1 MSGVQVGPGFSPG
14 TRLDCSIPSLRTV
27 LVTMLTTV
35 VGDYPRIPNRPRPAK
50 LRAALAR
57 LDRGEITEADLARVQ
72 DEVTLEVIDEQVR
85 AGVDVVS
92 DGHIRWEDEQTYV
105 TRKLRGTSINGL
117 VRYFDNNTYFRQ
129 PVVGG
134 AIAWSEPVT
143 VADYQFAAGHSP
155 RPVKAV
161 LTGPYTLAR
170 LSDNGF
176 YASVEECAL
185 AYAAALHQ
193 EALAL
198 QEAGA
203 PIIQL
208 NEPAILKHKEDWPV
222 LRAAVE
228 AVFEGISAEKA
239 VYTFFGDV
247 AGLYPQ
253 MLELPC
259 DILGLD
265 FVSGPRNF
273 DLLHGDGFSKKLGLG
288 LVDAR
293 NTKLERV
300 ESLVAGIRRAAEI
313 VSPEWIH
320 LSPNCGLDFLP
331 REIAEAKLTRMVE
344 AAQRAKEVL

>member
-1 MSGVQVGPGFSPG
+1 
-14 TRLDCSIPSLRTV
+14 
-27 LVTMLTTV
+27 MLTTV

-50 LRAALAR
+50 LRAALGR
-57 LDRGEITEADLARVQ
+57 LDRGEIGEADLARVQ
-72 DEVTLEVIDEQVR
+72 DEVTLEVIDEQVH

-92 DGHIRWEDEQTYV
+92 DGHVRWEDEQTYV
-105 TRKLRGTSINGL
+105 TRKLQGTSIGGL

-129 PVVGG
+129 PVVSG
-134 AIAWSEPVT
+134 AIVWSEPIT
-143 VADYQFAAGHSP
+143 VADYEFAASHSS
-155 RPVKAV
+155 RPVKAI

-198 QEAGA
+198 QQAGA

-208 NEPAILKHKEDWPV
+208 NEPAILKHKEDWPI
-222 LRAAVE
+222 LRAAIE
-228 AVFEGISAEKA
+228 TVFKGISAEKA
-239 VYTFFGDV
+239 VYTFFGDLT
-247 AGLYPQ
+247 GLYPQ
-253 MLELPC
+253 MLDLPC
-259 DILGLD
+259 DILGFD
-265 FVSGPRNF
+265 FVSGPKNF
-273 DLLHGDGFSKKLGLG
+273 DLLRQDGFAKKLGLG

-293 NTKLERV
+293 NTKLETV
-300 ESLVAGIRRAAEI
+300 DSLVGRIRQIAAI
-313 VSPEWIH
+313 VPPERIH

-331 REIAEAKLTRMVE
+331 REIAEAKLARIVE